1 MSFPTS
7 PPQVY
12 RASSEPRI
20 KDLASMPDSRP
31 SQGSREYFWF
41 ALVLIA
47 LLIEYAVAVPAARGT
62 LSADQMQPSVDQR

>member
-1 MSFPTS
+1 
-7 PPQVY
+7 
-12 RASSEPRI
+12 
-20 KDLASMPDSRP
+20 MPDSRP
-31 SQGSREYFWF
+31 SQGSREYFCF